1 MTARVKTK
9 LAFLLLFLACI
20 ACAPGLP
27 SPKSAHSS
35 TTSFF
40 KRYVKKYRQSFV
52 AQNPVTSVSINRVQ
66 RQSRHYAQI
75 DAFLNLRQGEVARV
89 LLTIKNSPP
98 FGWNI
103 TSWEIL
109 EIR

>member
-1 MTARVKTK
+1 MTKRVKTNC
-9 LAFLLLFLACI
+9 AFFLLLLALV

-35 TTSFF
+35 TASFF
-40 KRYVKKYRQSFV
+40 KRYSKKYKQSFV
-52 AQNPVTSVSINRVQ
+52 AQNPVTSVAINRVQ

-98 FGWNI
+98 FGWTI
-103 TSWEIL
+103 TSWEVL